1 MAPYRKANPAALT
14 AFLDEYASYV
24 VEVLQPTQLEIRKML
39 SAWQEPTYW
48 SKYQRTNHLPIPT
61 PIRAASS
68 RIKRP
73 EQVVDKIFRKPEK
86 FPDGHVP
93 GSFHTMYD
101 TIGVRVVVYFLSHL
115 PLIDRELRN
124 NDRVEI
130 AEIDPPE
137 VYMSAQQARILS
149 LDHIDHKQKES
160 GYRSV
165 HYNVRLK
172 QSDIPVERRPI
183 FELQV
188 RTASMDLWSQ
198 LEHHLGYKPLK
209 RTHSAAKKQL
219 RILSQ
224 MLGAI
229 DENFNLLY
237 EELSRFQEEHSFAP
251 GDPLTA
257 EKLPAVL
264 AEMGIS
270 CAQRDINNIL
280 VFLYSRGIEVVQ
292 DVWDIATPLRIEII
306 RNTYLST
313 LGRLPYNLEI
323 IATLAAMRGAVD
335 ETEEIQRI
343 KLQIAYRGAWDNIR
357 QEFVQEQD
365 D

>member
-1 MAPYRKANPAALT
+1 MSPYRKSDPAALT
-14 AFLDEYASYV
+14 AFLDGYAAYV
-24 VEVLQPTQLEIRKML
+24 VDVLQPTQLEIKEML
-39 SAWQEPTYW
+39 TAWQQPTYW
-48 SKYQRTNHLPIPT
+48 TKYQRTNSLPIPT
-61 PIRAASS
+61 PVRAAIS

-73 EQVVDKIFRKPEK
+73 EQVVDKIFRKPQK
-86 FPDGHVP
+86 FPDGLVP
-93 GSFHTMYD
+93 KSFETMYD

-115 PLIDRELRN
+115 PLIDRELRS
-124 NDRVEI
+124 NDTIEI
-130 AEIDPPE
+130 AEVEPPE
-137 VYMSAQQARILS
+137 VYMAAQQARILS
-149 LDHIDHKQKES
+149 LDHINHSEKES

-165 HYNVRLK
+165 HYNVRMK
-172 QSDIPVERRPI
+172 QSNIPEEQRPI

-188 RTASMDLWSQ
+188 RTAAQDLWSQ

-251 GDPLTA
+251 ADPLTA

-264 AEMGIS
+264 GDIGIS

-280 VFLYSRGIEVVQ
+280 VFLYSRGIETIK
-292 DVWDIATPLRIEII
+292 DVWDIATPRRIEII
-306 RNTYLST
+306 RNTYLSSV
-313 LGRLPYNLEI
+313 GRLPFNLEI
-323 IATLAAMRGAVD
+323 IATLAAIRGAAD
-335 ETEEIQRI
+335 EDEEIQRI
-343 KLQIAYRGAWDNIR
+343 KLQIRYRGAWDNIR
-357 QEFVQEQD
+357 QEFLQESD
-365 D
+365 S

>member
-1 MAPYRKANPAALT
+1 MPPYRKTDPEQLT
-14 AFLDEYASYV
+14 RFLDSYAAYV
-24 VEVLQPTQLEIRKML
+24 VEVLQPTQLEIKQL
-39 SAWQEPTYW
+39 LTAWQEPTYW
-48 SKYQRTNHLPIPT
+48 TKYQRTNSLPIPT
-61 PIRAASS
+61 PVRAAIS

-73 EQVVDKIFRKPEK
+73 EQVVDKIFRKSHK
-86 FPDGHVP
+86 FPDGLVP
-93 GSFHTMYD
+93 ASYRKMYD
-101 TIGVRVVVYFLSHL
+101 TIGVRVVVFFLSHL
-115 PLIDRELRN
+115 PLIDRELRS
-124 NDRVEI
+124 NDIVEI
-130 AEIDPPE
+130 ADVEPPE

-149 LDHIDHKQKES
+149 LDHIDHKEKES

-172 QSDIPVERRPI
+172 QSDVPEDKRPV

-188 RTASMDLWSQ
+188 RTAAQDLWSQ

-209 RTHSAAKKQL
+209 RTHSAAKTQL

-229 DENFNLLY
+229 DENFNFLY
-237 EELSRFQEEHSFAP
+237 EELNRFQEELSFAP
-251 GDPLTA
+251 TDPLTA
-257 EKLPAVL
+257 EMLPAVL

-280 VFLYSRGIEVVQ
+280 VFLYSRGIETVQ
-292 DVWDIATPLRIEII
+292 DIWDIATPRRIEII

-313 LGRLPYNLEI
+313 VGRLPFNLEI
-323 IATLAAMRGAVD
+323 IATLAAMRGAAD
-335 ETEEIQRI
+335 ESEEIQRI

-357 QEFVQEQD
+357 QEFVQEND
-365 D
+365 

>member
-1 MAPYRKANPAALT
+1 MPPYRKTNPEALT
-14 AFLDEYASYV
+14 SFLDAYASYV
-24 VEVLQPTQLEIRKML
+24 VEVLQPTQREIKKLL
-39 SAWQEPTYW
+39 STWQEPTYW
-48 SKYQRTNHLPIPT
+48 SKYQRTNSLPIPT

-73 EQVVDKIFRKPEK
+73 EQVVDKIFRKSHK
-86 FPDGHVP
+86 FPDGLVP
-93 GSFHTMYD
+93 NSFETMYD
-101 TIGVRVVVYFLSHL
+101 TIGVRIVVYFLSHL
-115 PLIDRELRN
+115 PLIDQELRS
-124 NDRVEI
+124 NDLVEI
-130 AEIDPPE
+130 TEVEPPE
-137 VYMSAQQARILS
+137 VYMSEQQARILS
-149 LDHIDHKQKES
+149 LDHISHSQKES

-188 RTASMDLWSQ
+188 RTAAQDLWSQ

-251 GDPLTA
+251 TDPLTA

-264 AEMGIS
+264 AEIGIS

-280 VFLYSRGIEVVQ
+280 VFLYSRGIETVK
-292 DVWDIATPLRIEII
+292 DVWDIATPRRIEII

-313 LGRLPYNLEI
+313 IGRLPFNLEI
-323 IATLAAMRGAVD
+323 VATLAAMRGAAD
-335 ETEEIQRI
+335 ENEEIQRI

-357 QEFVQEQD
+357 QEFVQEND
-365 D
+365 S

>member
-1 MAPYRKANPAALT
+1 MSPYRKTNPAALT
-14 AFLDEYASYV
+14 SFLDSYASYV
-24 VEVLQPTQLEIRKML
+24 VDVLQPTQREIKDL
-39 SAWQEPTYW
+39 LTAWQQPTYW
-48 SKYQRTNHLPIPT
+48 SKYQRTNSLPIPT
-61 PIRAASS
+61 PIRAAIS

-73 EQVVDKIFRKPEK
+73 EQVVDKIFRKPHK
-86 FPDGHVP
+86 FPDGLVP
-93 GSFHTMYD
+93 NSYKTMYD

-115 PLIDRELRN
+115 PLIDRELRS
-124 NDRVEI
+124 NDSVEI
-130 AEIDPPE
+130 AEVEPPE
-137 VYMSAQQARILS
+137 VYMSSQQARILS
-149 LDHIDHKQKES
+149 LDHIKHSQKES

-172 QSDIPVERRPI
+172 QSDIPAERRPI

-188 RTASMDLWSQ
+188 RTAAQDLWSQ

-251 GDPLTA
+251 TDPLTA
-257 EKLPAVL
+257 ERLPAVL
-264 AEMGIS
+264 ADMGIS

-280 VFLYSRGIEVVQ
+280 VFLYSRGIETVK
-292 DVWDIATPLRIEII
+292 DVWDIATPRRIEII

-313 LGRLPYNLEI
+313 IGRLPFNLEI
-323 IATLAAMRGAVD
+323 IATLAAMRGAAD
-335 ETEEIQRI
+335 ENEEIQRI

-357 QEFVQEQD
+357 QEFAQEHD
-365 D
+365 S

>member
-1 MAPYRKANPAALT
+1 MPSYRKTNPAELT
-14 AFLDEYASYV
+14 TFLNAYASYV
-24 VEVLQPTQLEIRKML
+24 VEVLQPTQLEIKKL
-39 SAWQEPTYW
+39 LTAWQEPTYW
-48 SKYQRTNHLPIPT
+48 SKYQRTNSLPIPT
-61 PIRAASS
+61 PIRAAIS

-73 EQVVDKIFRKPEK
+73 EQVVDKIFRKTQK
-86 FPDGHVP
+86 FPDGLVP
-93 GSFHTMYD
+93 RSFETMYD

-115 PLIDRELRN
+115 PLIDRELRS
-124 NDRVEI
+124 NDDVEI
-130 AEIDPPE
+130 AEIEPPE
-137 VYMSAQQARILS
+137 VYMSEQQARILS
-149 LDHIDHKQKES
+149 LDHINHSQKES

-165 HYNVRLK
+165 HYHVRLK
-172 QSDIPVERRPI
+172 QSGVPLERRPI
-183 FELQV
+183 FEFQV
-188 RTASMDLWSQ
+188 RTAVQDLWSQ

-209 RTHSAAKKQL
+209 RTHLAAKKQL

-251 GDPLTA
+251 TDPLTA

-264 AEMGIS
+264 AEISIS

-280 VFLYSRGIEVVQ
+280 VFLYSRGIETVK
-292 DVWDIATPLRIEII
+292 DVWDIATPRRIEII

-323 IATLAAMRGAVD
+323 IATLAAMRGAAD
-335 ETEEIQRI
+335 DDDEIQRI

-357 QEFVQEQD
+357 QEFVQEQES
-365 D
+365 

>member
-1 MAPYRKANPAALT
+1 MPPYRKTDPEELT
-14 AFLDEYASYV
+14 RFLDSYANYV
-24 VEVLQPTQLEIRKML
+24 VDVLQPTQLEIKKTL
-39 SAWQEPTYW
+39 TAWQQPTYW
-48 SKYQRTNHLPIPT
+48 TKYQRTNSLPIPT
-61 PIRAASS
+61 PVRVAGS

-73 EQVVDKIFRKPEK
+73 EQVVDKIFRKPHK
-86 FPDGHVP
+86 FPDGLVP
-93 GSFHTMYD
+93 NSYRTMYD

-115 PLIDRELRN
+115 PLIDRELRS
-124 NDRVEI
+124 NDIVEI
-130 AEIDPPE
+130 AEVEAPE

-149 LDHIDHKQKES
+149 LDHIAHKEKES

-172 QSDIPVERRPI
+172 QSAVPMDKRPV

-188 RTASMDLWSQ
+188 RTAAQDLWSQ

-229 DENFNLLY
+229 DENFNFLY
-237 EELSRFQEEHSFAP
+237 EELNRFQEELSFGP
-251 GDPLTA
+251 MDPLTA

-280 VFLYSRGIEVVQ
+280 VFLYSRGIETVQ
-292 DVWDIATPLRIEII
+292 DIWDIATPRRIEII

-313 LGRLPYNLEI
+313 IGRLPFNLEI
-323 IATLAAMRGAVD
+323 VATLAALRGAGD

-357 QEFVQEQD
+357 QEFVQEHES
-365 D
+365 